1 MAAVPRE
8 VREHVDRQ
16 RKSLP
21 SEPGVYLY
29 HGVNGEV
36 LYVGKA
42 KDLRKRV
49 NSYFTKALDA
59 RKHAMVLRIADI
71 EVFAV
76 SSEQE
81 ALQFE
86 DRLIKRHKPPFNVML
101 RDDKSYPYIAVTL
114 GDDYPRVL
122 FSRERKQRPGT
133 KYFGPYSSA
142 KRVRATL
149 DLLNRI
155 FPYRPCE
162 GSQPGRQSGV
172 PCLDYHIQRCAAP
185 CVGYVTR
192 EDYRAIIDD
201 VMSVLGGTV
210 KPVRD
215 RLTSEMQQAAQ
226 DLEFEQAARLRNRIA
241 DLLKVIELQETERP
255 GEGSF
260 DVLGVAVG
268 EELGNVQLLQIR
280 DGRLHDRRSMF
291 LEQVAGLDEGQVLTQ
306 FALAHYAPGKPVPSQ
321 LVVACDVLG
330 PEQVTM
336 LEEELTRIRDANVEV
351 REAQRGEKRRLAE
364 LAARN
369 AHHAMT
375 YDSIRE
381 RTRLERR
388 AMALEQ
394 LRDELDL
401 ESLPMRIECYDI
413 SNLQDES
420 PVASMTVLEDGRPRK
435 DHYRK
440 FAMRHTGGQD
450 DFAMMHEVITR
461 RFARLAAAMR
471 DGATRNAAVE
481 LAEGAEDEPAIVE
494 PDGEAAILA
503 PDAIEQGEASD
514 ARELE
519 VEPIEPDCED
529 GDVPAVD
536 ARDVVP
542 ERGDHDDSFASLPN
556 LVIIDGGKG
565 QLGAAVAALRDLGV
579 ERVPVVSLAKQEELV
594 FVPGRKD
601 PVVLERQSPAL
612 HLVQRIRDE
621 AHRFALGYHRNRR
634 SQDARTGRGS
644 VLDTLEGVGDA
655 RRRALLTFFGSPERV
670 VNASLEELEAV
681 PGLPGKV
688 ARRIHEQLNRLGN
701 KGAVSGTSNAVRTS
715 AAPPPEGDGAGDAR

>member
-1 MAAVPRE
+1 MAAVPPE
-8 VREHVDRQ
+8 IREHVDRQ
-16 RKSLP
+16 RRSLP
-21 SEPGVYLY
+21 EEPGVYLY
-29 HGVNGEV
+29 HDLEGRVI
-36 LYVGKA
+36 YVGKA
-42 KDLRKRV
+42 KNLRKRV

-59 RKHAMVLRIADI
+59 RKHAMVLRISDI
-71 EVFAV
+71 EIFSV

-81 ALQFE
+81 ALMVE
-86 DRLIKRHKPPFNVML
+86 SRLIKRHMPPFNVML

-122 FSRERKQRPGT
+122 FSRERKRRPGT
-133 KYFGPYSSA
+133 KYFGPYTSA

-185 CVGYVTR
+185 CVGYISKD
-192 EDYRAIIDD
+192 DYRDVIGD
-201 VMSVLGGTV
+201 VMAVLGGTV

-215 RLTSEMQQAAQ
+215 RLAQQMAAASAE
-226 DLEFEQAARLRNRIA
+226 LEFEQAARLRNRIA
-241 DLLKVIELQETERP
+241 DLEQVRQLQQTERP

-268 EELGNVQLLQIR
+268 EELANVQLLQVR

-291 LEQVAGLDEGQVLTQ
+291 LEQVAGLDAGSVLAQ
-306 FALAHYAPGKPVPSQ
+306 FALAHYAPGKPVPAQ
-321 LVVACDVLG
+321 LIVAEGVLD
-330 PEQVTM
+330 PTNAAM
-336 LEEELTRIRDANVEV
+336 LESELARLRDANVEV
-351 REAQRGEKRRLAE
+351 RGAQRGEKRRLAE

-369 AHHAMT
+369 AEHALT

-381 RTRLERR
+381 RTQLERR
-388 AMALEQ
+388 AMALEE
-394 LRDELDL
+394 LRDALDL
-401 ESLPMRIECYDI
+401 ESLPLRIECYDI

-440 FAMRHTGGQD
+440 FAMRYTGGQD
-450 DFAMMHEVITR
+450 DFAMMHEVISR
-461 RFARLAAAMR
+461 RFARLAAAIE
-471 DGATRNAAVE
+471 DGATRNAADE
-481 LAEGAEDEPAIVE
+481 LADA
-494 PDGEAAILA
+494 AAIPGDGDA
-503 PDAIEQGEASD
+503 AVTNPDAALQDPD
-514 ARELE
+514 AH
-519 VEPIEPDCED
+519 
-529 GDVPAVD
+529 
-536 ARDVVP
+536 
-542 ERGDHDDSFASLPN
+542 DHDESFASMPN

-565 QLGAAVAALRDLGV
+565 QLGAAVAALRELGV
-579 ERVPVVSLAKQEELV
+579 ERVPVCSLAKQEELV
-594 FVPGRKD
+594 FLPGRPN

-670 VNASLEELEAV
+670 KAASLEELEAV

-688 ARRIHEQLNRLGN
+688 ARRIHEQLHRLG
-701 KGAVSGTSNAVRTS
+701 GGSVDAGTTPT
-715 AAPPPEGDGAGDAR
+715 APPPEGDEAVDPAG

>member
-1 MAAVPRE
+1 MSTVPPE
-8 VREHVDRQ
+8 IREHVDRQ
-16 RKSLP
+16 RKALP
-21 SEPGVYLY
+21 NEPGVYLY
-29 HGVNGEV
+29 HGVGGEV

-76 SSEQE
+76 SSERE

-86 DRLIKRHKPPFNVML
+86 ANLVKRHQPPFNVML

-122 FSRERKQRPGT
+122 FSRERKKRPGT
-133 KYFGPYSSA
+133 RYFGPYTSA

-162 GSQPGRQSGV
+162 GSHPGRQSGI
-172 PCLDYHIQRCAAP
+172 PCLDYHIKRCAAP
-185 CVGYVTR
+185 CVGYVSQD
-192 EDYRAIIDD
+192 EYRVIIDD
-201 VMSVLGGTV
+201 VMAVLGGTV
-210 KPVRD
+210 KPVRE
-215 RLTSEMQQAAQ
+215 RLTLQMRQAAT

-241 DLLKVIELQETERP
+241 DLEQVMQLQETERP

-268 EELGNVQLLQIR
+268 DELANVQLLQVR
-280 DGRLHDRRSMF
+280 EGRLHDRRSMF
-291 LEQVAGLDEGQVLTQ
+291 LEQVAGLDAGQVLTQ
-306 FALAHYAPGKPVPSQ
+306 FVLAHYAPGRPVPAQ
-321 LVVACDVLG
+321 LVVSSDVLS
-330 PEQVTM
+330 PEQVGM
-336 LEEELTRIRDANVEV
+336 LEEELCRIRDANVEV
-351 REAQRGEKRRLAE
+351 REAQRGDKRRLAE
-364 LAARN
+364 LAGRN
-369 AHHAMT
+369 AMHAMT
-375 YDSIRE
+375 YDSLRE
-381 RTRLERR
+381 RTQLERR

-401 ESLPMRIECYDI
+401 ESLPLRIECYDI

-420 PVASMTVLEDGRPRK
+420 PVASMVVLEDGRPRK

-440 FAMRHTGGQD
+440 FAMRHEGGQD

-461 RFARLAAAMR
+461 RFARLAAAIE
-471 DGATRNAAVE
+471 DGASRNA
-481 LAEGAEDEPAIVE
+481 GAELVDLAAEEPAAVE

-503 PDAIEQGEASD
+503 PDAIEQGEASE
-514 ARELE
+514 AREVDVRE
-519 VEPIEPDCED
+519 VDPD
-529 GDVPAVD
+529 G
-536 ARDVVP
+536 RT
-542 ERGDHDDSFASLPN
+542 HDESFSSLPN

-565 QLGAAVAALRDLGV
+565 QLGAAVAALRELGV

-594 FVPGRKD
+594 FVPGRRE

-655 RRRALLTFFGSPERV
+655 RRRAMLTFFGSPERV
-670 VNASLEELEAV
+670 LSASLEELEAV

-688 ARRIHEQLNRLGN
+688 ARRIHEQLHRLG
-701 KGAVSGTSNAVRTS
+701 GAGVGDGSTAPTT
-715 AAPPPEGDGAGDAR
+715 AAPPPEGDEAARGY

>member
-1 MAAVPRE
+1 MAAVPPDI
-8 VREHVDRQ
+8 REHVDRQ
-16 RKSLP
+16 RKALP
-21 SEPGVYLY
+21 EEPGVYLY
-29 HGVNGEV
+29 HGQGGEV

-42 KDLRKRV
+42 KNLRKRV

-114 GDDYPRVL
+114 GDEYPRVL
-122 FSRERKQRPGT
+122 FSRERRKQRGT
-133 KYFGPYSSA
+133 RYFGPYSSA

-162 GSQPGRQSGV
+162 GSQPGRQSGI
-172 PCLDYHIQRCAAP
+172 PCLDYHIERCAAP
-185 CVGYVTR
+185 CVGYITKD
-192 EDYRAIIDD
+192 DYRAVIDD
-201 VMSVLGGTV
+201 VMDVLGGRIA
-210 KPVRD
+210 PVRK
-215 RLTSEMQQAAQ
+215 RLEQQMQAASAE
-226 DLEFEQAARLRNRIA
+226 LEFEQAARLRNRVA
-241 DLLKVIELQETERP
+241 DLEQVAQLQQTERP

-260 DVLGVAVG
+260 DVLGIAVG
-268 EELGNVQLLQIR
+268 DELANVQLLQVR
-280 DGRLHDRRSMF
+280 DGRLLDRRSLF
-291 LEQVAGLDEGQVLTQ
+291 LEQVAGIDASTALTQ
-306 FALAHYAPGKPVPSQ
+306 FALGHYSEGRPVPAQ
-321 LVVACDVLG
+321 LIVAAGTLDDEHVA
-330 PEQVTM
+330 M
-336 LEEELTRIRDANVEV
+336 LEEELARVREAAVEV
-351 REAQRGEKRRLAE
+351 RGAQRGEKRRMAE

-369 AHHAMT
+369 AEHALT
-375 YDSIRE
+375 YDSLRE
-381 RTRLERR
+381 RTRIERR
-388 AMALEQ
+388 QMALEQ

-401 ESLPMRIECYDI
+401 EVLPLRIECYDI

-420 PVASMTVLEDGRPRK
+420 PVASMVVLEDARPKK

-440 FAMRHTGGQD
+440 FAMRHPDGQD
-450 DFAMMHEVITR
+450 DFAMMHEVISR
-461 RFARLAAAMR
+461 RFARLL
-471 DGATRNAAVE
+471 D
-481 LAEGAEDEPAIVE
+481 
-494 PDGEAAILA
+494 
-503 PDAIEQGEASD
+503 
-514 ARELE
+514 
-519 VEPIEPDCED
+519 ED
-529 GDVPAVD
+529 GDD
-536 ARDVVP
+536 
-542 ERGDHDDSFASLPN
+542 ESFRSIPN

-565 QLGAAVAALRDLGV
+565 QLGAAVSAMRELEV

-594 FVPGRKD
+594 FVPGRRD

-621 AHRFALGYHRNRR
+621 AHRFAVGYHRTRR

-670 VNASLEELEAV
+670 VSASLEELEAV

-688 ARRIHEQLNRLGN
+688 ARRIHEQLHRLG
-701 KGAVSGTSNAVRTS
+701 GTSIVEQEQAH
-715 AAPPPEGDGAGDAR
+715 PGD

>member
-1 MAAVPRE
+1 MAAVPPE
-8 VREHVDRQ
+8 IREHVDRQ

-29 HGVNGEV
+29 HGVGGEV

-122 FSRERKQRPGT
+122 FSRERKKRPGT
-133 KYFGPYSSA
+133 RYFGPYSSA

-185 CVGYVTR
+185 CVGYVSQD
-192 EDYRAIIDD
+192 DYRVIIDD
-201 VMSVLGGTV
+201 VMAVLGGTV
-210 KPVRD
+210 RPVRD
-215 RLTSEMQQAAQ
+215 RLTLQMQQASK

-241 DLLKVIELQETERP
+241 DLEQVMQLQETERP

-268 EELGNVQLLQIR
+268 DELANVQLLQVR
-280 DGRLHDRRSMF
+280 EGRLHDRRSMF
-291 LEQVAGLDEGQVLTQ
+291 LEQVAGLDPGQVLTQ
-306 FALAHYAPGKPVPSQ
+306 FVLAHYAPGKPVPAQ
-321 LVVACDVLG
+321 LVVASGLLAA
-330 PEQVTM
+330 EQVAM
-336 LEEELTRIRDANVEV
+336 VEEELGRIRDANVEV

-364 LAARN
+364 LAERN
-369 AHHAMT
+369 ATHAMT

-381 RTRLERR
+381 RTQLERR

-401 ESLPMRIECYDI
+401 ESLPLRIECYDI
-413 SNLQDES
+413 SNLQDEA
-420 PVASMTVLEDGRPRK
+420 PVASMVVLEDGRPRK

-440 FAMRHTGGQD
+440 FAMRYEGGQD

-461 RFARLAAAMR
+461 RFARLAKAIE
-471 DGATRNAAVE
+471 DGATRNAGAGVDDAAVT
-481 LAEGAEDEPAIVE
+481 
-494 PDGEAAILA
+494 A

-514 ARELE
+514 ARE
-519 VEPIEPDCED
+519 VDPDS
-529 GDVPAVD
+529 
-536 ARDVVP
+536 
-542 ERGDHDDSFASLPN
+542 RGHDESFSSLPN

-565 QLGAAVAALRDLGV
+565 QLGAAVAALRELGV
-579 ERVPVVSLAKQEELV
+579 ERVPVVSLAKQEEIV

-621 AHRFALGYHRNRR
+621 AHRFAVGYHRNRR

-670 VNASLEELEAV
+670 VAASLEELEAV

-688 ARRIHEQLNRLGN
+688 ARRIHEQLNRLG
-701 KGAVSGTSNAVRTS
+701 GTGVVDASSAAAAPAT
-715 AAPPPEGDGAGDAR
+715 AAPPLEGDEAASGPS

>member
-1 MAAVPRE
+1 MAAVPSEIRA
-8 VREHVDRQ
+8 HVDRQ

-29 HGVNGEV
+29 HGVGGEV

-76 SSEQE
+76 SSERE

-86 DRLIKRHKPPFNVML
+86 ANLVKRHQPPFNVML

-122 FSRERKQRPGT
+122 FSRERKKRPGT
-133 KYFGPYSSA
+133 RYFGPYSSA

-162 GSQPGRQSGV
+162 GSQPGRQSGI
-172 PCLDYHIQRCAAP
+172 PCLDYHIKRCSAP
-185 CVGYVTR
+185 CVGYVTK
-192 EDYRAIIDD
+192 EDYRGIVDD
-201 VMSVLGGTV
+201 VMAVLGGTV
-210 KPVRD
+210 KPVRE
-215 RLTSEMQQAAQ
+215 RLTLQMQQASK
-226 DLEFEQAARLRNRIA
+226 DLEFEQAARLRNRIV
-241 DLLKVIELQETERP
+241 DLEQVMQLQETERP

-268 EELGNVQLLQIR
+268 DELANVQLLQVR
-280 DGRLHDRRSMF
+280 EGRLHDRRSMF

-306 FALAHYAPGKPVPSQ
+306 FVLAHYAPGRPVPAQ
-321 LVVACDVLG
+321 LVVSSDVLS
-330 PEQVTM
+330 PEQVGM
-336 LEEELTRIRDANVEV
+336 LEEELCRIRDSNVEV
-351 REAQRGEKRRLAE
+351 REAQRGDKRRLAE

-369 AHHAMT
+369 ATHAMT
-375 YDSIRE
+375 YDSLRE
-381 RTRLERR
+381 RTQLERR

-401 ESLPMRIECYDI
+401 ESLPLRIECYDI

-420 PVASMTVLEDGRPRK
+420 PVASMVVLEDGRPRK

-440 FAMRHTGGQD
+440 FAMRYEGGQD

-461 RFARLAAAMR
+461 RFARLAAAIE
-471 DGATRNAAVE
+471 DGATRDAGAELADGSSTDAAADVPAVVEAGGDAAVT
-481 LAEGAEDEPAIVE
+481 
-494 PDGEAAILA
+494 A
-503 PDAIEQGEASD
+503 PDAIEKGEASD
-514 ARELE
+514 VRE
-519 VEPIEPDCED
+519 VDPD
-529 GDVPAVD
+529 G
-536 ARDVVP
+536 
-542 ERGDHDDSFASLPN
+542 RGHDESFSSLPN

-565 QLGAAVAALRDLGV
+565 QLGAAVAALRELGV
-579 ERVPVVSLAKQEELV
+579 ERVPVVSLAKQEEIV

-670 VNASLEELEAV
+670 VKASLEELEAV

-688 ARRIHEQLNRLGN
+688 ARRIHEQLHRLG
-701 KGAVSGTSNAVRTS
+701 GAGVGDSTAPTT
-715 AAPPPEGDGAGDAR
+715 AAPPPEGDEAASGP

>member
-1 MAAVPRE
+1 MAAVPSEIRA
-8 VREHVDRQ
+8 HVDRQ

-29 HGVNGEV
+29 HGVGGEV

-76 SSEQE
+76 SSERE

-86 DRLIKRHKPPFNVML
+86 ANLVKRHQPPFNVML

-122 FSRERKQRPGT
+122 FSRERKKRPGT
-133 KYFGPYSSA
+133 RYFGPYSSA

-162 GSQPGRQSGV
+162 GSQPGRQSGI
-172 PCLDYHIQRCAAP
+172 PCLDYHIKRCSAP
-185 CVGYVTR
+185 CVGYVTK
-192 EDYRAIIDD
+192 EDYRGIVDD
-201 VMSVLGGTV
+201 VMAVLGGTV
-210 KPVRD
+210 KPVRE
-215 RLTSEMQQAAQ
+215 RLTLQMQQASK
-226 DLEFEQAARLRNRIA
+226 DLEFEQAARLRNRIV
-241 DLLKVIELQETERP
+241 DLEQVMQLQETERP

-268 EELGNVQLLQIR
+268 DELANVQLLQVR
-280 DGRLHDRRSMF
+280 EGRLHDRRSMF

-306 FALAHYAPGKPVPSQ
+306 FVLAHYAPGRPVPAQ
-321 LVVACDVLG
+321 LVVSSDVLS
-330 PEQVTM
+330 PEQVGM
-336 LEEELTRIRDANVEV
+336 LEEELCRIRDSNVEV
-351 REAQRGEKRRLAE
+351 REAQRGDKRRLAE

-369 AHHAMT
+369 ATHAMT
-375 YDSIRE
+375 YDSLRE
-381 RTRLERR
+381 RTQLERR

-401 ESLPMRIECYDI
+401 ESLPLRIECYDI

-420 PVASMTVLEDGRPRK
+420 PVASMVVLEDGRPRK

-440 FAMRHTGGQD
+440 FAMRYEGGQD

-461 RFARLAAAMR
+461 RFARLAAAIE
-471 DGATRNAAVE
+471 DGATRDAGAELADGSSTDAAADVPAVVEAGGDAAVT
-481 LAEGAEDEPAIVE
+481 
-494 PDGEAAILA
+494 A

-514 ARELE
+514 VRE
-519 VEPIEPDCED
+519 VDPD
-529 GDVPAVD
+529 G
-536 ARDVVP
+536 
-542 ERGDHDDSFASLPN
+542 RGHDESFSSLPN

-565 QLGAAVAALRDLGV
+565 QLGAAVAALRELGV
-579 ERVPVVSLAKQEELV
+579 ERVPVVSLAKQEEIV

-670 VNASLEELEAV
+670 VKASLEELEAV

-688 ARRIHEQLNRLGN
+688 ARRIHEQLHRLG
-701 KGAVSGTSNAVRTS
+701 GAGVGDSTAPTT
-715 AAPPPEGDGAGDAR
+715 AAPPPEGDEAASGP